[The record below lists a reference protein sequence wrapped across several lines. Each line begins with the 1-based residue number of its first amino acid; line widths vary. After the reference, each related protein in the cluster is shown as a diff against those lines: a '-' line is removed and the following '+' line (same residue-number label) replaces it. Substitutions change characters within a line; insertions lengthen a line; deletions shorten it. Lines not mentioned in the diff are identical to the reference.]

1 MNTMRAARFD
11 PATRRLTVQDVPTPS
26 PAPGQALVKVAACG
40 ICHSDLS
47 LLNGVFR
54 TELPRITPGH
64 EGAGTVVRLGG
75 PTPGWEVGD
84 RVVLHAGRACG
95 TCAACISGAALD
107 DCERIEIMAFD
118 FDGAWAEYVLVPVA
132 SMVRVPDTIPL
143 ERAAV
148 LADAVSTPYAAVV
161 DTAAVRPAETVGVWG
176 LGGIGT
182 HAVQTAR
189 MVGAAPVIALDPLPE
204 ARQRAL
210 ELGADHAVDPTA
222 VDALDQI
229 ARLTGGRGLDV
240 AIDAVGRGV
249 SITQAG
255 RALGHRGRLVMV
267 GMSQDRIELGPIT
280 PFARGKRTAI
290 GHLGYRKEH
299 IEQLVDLVSLG
310 RMDISRS
317 VSAQLPLENITEGVR
332 RLEQHE
338 GNPIRI
344 VIRPDSTA

>member
-1 MNTMRAARFD
+1 MSTMRAARFD
-11 PATRRLTVQDVPTPS
+11 PATGELTVQDVPVPR

-54 TELPRITPGH
+54 TALPAITPGH
-64 EGAGTVVRLGG
+64 EAAGVIAELGG
-75 PTPGWEVGD
+75 PTPGWQQGD

-95 TCAACISGAALD
+95 ACPACVSGVAPD
-107 DCERIEIMAFD
+107 DCERLQIMAFD

-132 SMVRVPDTIPL
+132 SMVRVPESIPL
-143 ERAAV
+143 EQAAV

-161 DTAAVRPAETVGVWG
+161 STAAVRPAETVGVWG

-182 HAVQTAR
+182 HAVQAAR
-189 MVGAAPVIALDPLPE
+189 LAGAAPLIALDPLPA
-204 ARQRAL
+204 ARRRAL

-222 VDALDQI
+222 DDALQQI
-229 ARLTGGRGLDV
+229 AELTGGRGLDV

-249 SITQAG
+249 TIAQANA
-255 RALGHRGRLVMV
+255 ALGHRGRLVMV
-267 GMSQDRIELGPIT
+267 GMSQDPVALGPQT
-280 PFARGKRTAI
+280 PFTRGRHTVI

-299 IEQLVDLVSLG
+299 IEQLVGLVSTG
-310 RMDISRS
+310 RLDISRS
-317 VSAQLPLENITEGVR
+317 ISAQLPLEDIAEGVR

-338 GNPIRI
+338 DNPIRI
-344 VIRPDSTA
+344 VIRP

>member
-47 LLNGVFR
+47 LLNGIFR
-54 TELPRITPGH
+54 TELPTITPGH
-64 EGAGTVVRLGG
+64 EAAGTVARLGG

-84 RVVLHAGRACG
+84 RVVLHAGRACR
-95 TCAACISGAALD
+95 TCAACVSGAALD

-118 FDGAWAEYVLVPVA
+118 FDGAWAEYVLVP
-132 SMVRVPDTIPL
+132 
-143 ERAAV
+143 
-148 LADAVSTPYAAVV
+148 VSTPYAAVV

-189 MVGAAPVIALDPLPE
+189 MAGAAPVIALDPLPA

-222 VDALDQI
+222 DDALDQI

-240 AIDAVGRGV
+240 AIDAVGRGISV
-249 SITQAG
+249 TQAG

-280 PFARGKRTAI
+280 PF
-290 GHLGYRKEH
+290 
-299 IEQLVDLVSLG
+299 
-310 RMDISRS
+310 
-317 VSAQLPLENITEGVR
+317 
-332 RLEQHE
+332 
-338 GNPIRI
+338 
-344 VIRPDSTA
+344 